1 LRSYDNQAAMKTTLS
16 IEQFSVCKAY
26 NQRLVV
32 LTNTLFNDVD
42 SILVAPVY
50 VQNDQLL
57 ISGLQVPVIF
67 NNESCYVDL
76 LDIATV
82 SKKQLKTVTG
92 NDLQH
97 CRNEIKAGIDLLI
110 DGF

>member
-1 LRSYDNQAAMKTTLS
+1 MKTTLS

-42 SILVAPVY
+42 SVLVATVD

-57 ISGLQVPVIF
+57 IYWLQVSVNI
-67 NNESCYVDL
+67 NVE
-76 LDIATV
+76 
-82 SKKQLKTVTG
+82 
-92 NDLQH
+92 
-97 CRNEIKAGIDLLI
+97 
-110 DGF
+110 

>member
-1 LRSYDNQAAMKTTLS
+1 MNTILS
-16 IEQFSVCKAY
+16 IEQFSVCEGY
-26 NQRLVV
+26 NQRLVI
-32 LTNTLFNDVD
+32 LTNTLFNDID
-42 SILVAPVY
+42 SILVAPVQ
-50 VQNDQLL
+50 VQKDQLL

-82 SKKQLKTVTG
+82 SKKELKAVAG

-97 CRNEIKAGIDLLI
+97 RRNEIKAGIDLLI